1 VTSPRL
7 GVAVLLLAALY
18 FAAAKLS
25 LPLAIPPGYAT
36 AVWPPSGIA
45 LAALLL
51 FGTRLWPGV
60 WLGAA
65 IVNLAVESSWTAAAL
80 IATGNSLEAFV
91 AARLIR
97 RRMGVPLSFARG
109 EDVFVL
115 LAACA
120 ASAVVAAS
128 IGTLALSLG
137 NPVSAAEAAHNWW
150 TWWQGDVCGM
160 VIVAPLILT
169 WRGRASIAWTGG
181 RLAELGAFA
190 LLLLLATQLIFD
202 RPLDSGP
209 PMTRTFVILPLFVW
223 AAFRFGQREVT
234 TAIAAVCVISVFHTV
249 SGRGPFAAGT
259 LNESLLALLL
269 FIGVAIFLGLVLSA
283 VLQER
288 ERALAELANRHD
300 ELKERFRLML
310 DSVVDYAIIML
321 DAQGRVAS
329 WNAGAQT
336 IKGYRSE
343 EILGKD
349 YSAFSPP
356 EDAAQGK
363 PQQMLA
369 KAEREGRAS
378 YEGWRVRK
386 DGSMFWAD
394 VSLTAV
400 RDARGR
406 LIGYGKVTRD
416 LTERRR
422 AETEL
427 LGAKAAAEQ
436 ASSAKSEFLAKMSHE
451 LRTPLNSLLILAKLL
466 ADNASG
472 NLDARQV
479 RYARTIHDAGNDLLM
494 LINDVLD
501 LAKIEAGSPMALHLA
516 PLRFDELREAIE
528 GSFKQVAQIKN
539 LKFNVELDPS
549 LPAAFHT
556 DAQRLRQILN
566 NLLSNALKFTL
577 QGSVTLRVRPFG
589 ADRVA
594 FDVADTGIGIPADK
608 RELVFE
614 AFRQVEGGTA
624 RRFGGTGL
632 GLSISRELVRLLNG
646 QIRISGA
653 EGGGTVFT
661 LILPLA
667 PAEETAGAATL

>member
-1 VTSPRL
+1 V
-7 GVAVLLLAALY
+7 LLAALY
-18 FAAAKLS
+18 FVAAKLS

-65 IVNLAVESSWTAAAL
+65 IVNLTVESSWFAAAL
-80 IATGNSLEAFV
+80 IASGNSLEAFV
-91 AARLIR
+91 ATRLIR

-109 EDVFVL
+109 EDVFIL

-120 ASAVVAAS
+120 ASAVIAAS
-128 IGTLALSLG
+128 VGTFALSLG
-137 NPVSAAEAAHNWW
+137 SPVDVAAAAYNWW
-150 TWWQGDVCGM
+150 TWWQGDLCGM

-169 WRGRASIAWTGG
+169 WRGRASISWTGA
-181 RLAELGAFA
+181 RALEAASFSV
-190 LLLLLATQLIFD
+190 LLLFATHFIFG
-202 RPLDSGP
+202 RALDSGSAVTVP
-209 PMTRTFVILPLFVW
+209 FVMLPLLVW

-234 TAIAAVCVISVFHTV
+234 TAIAAVCVLSVFHTV

-269 FIGVAIFLGLVLSA
+269 FVGVAIFLGLVLSA

-300 ELKERFRLML
+300 ELKERFKLMV

-336 IKGYRSE
+336 IKGYRAE

-349 YSAFSPP
+349 YALFYPP
-356 EDAAQGK
+356 EDAADGK
-363 PQQMLA
+363 PQRMLA
-369 KAEREGRAS
+369 TAERDGRATDQ
-378 YEGWRVRK
+378 GWRVRK
-386 DGSMFWAD
+386 DGSMFWAGT
-394 VSLTAV
+394 SLTTV

-422 AETEL
+422 AEAEL

-466 ADNASG
+466 ADNTGG

-479 RYARTIHDAGNDLLM
+479 RYARTIHDAGTDLLT

-501 LAKIEAGSPMALHLA
+501 LAKIEAGSPLPMHIA
-516 PLRFDELREAIE
+516 PLRFDELRDALE
-528 GSFKQVAQIKN
+528 GTFRQVAQGKN
-539 LKFNVELDPS
+539 LQFGVALDPA

-577 QGSVTLRVRPFG
+577 QGSVTLRIRPLG

-594 FDVADTGIGIPADK
+594 FAVADTGIGIPADK
-608 RELVFE
+608 REIVFE
-614 AFRQVEGGTA
+614 AFKQVDGGTA

-646 QIRISGA
+646 HIRVEGA

-667 PAEETAGAATL
+667 PAEEPAGAAD

>member
-1 VTSPRL
+1 
-7 GVAVLLLAALY
+7 VLLLAALY
-18 FAAAKLS
+18 FVAAKLS

-65 IVNLAVESSWTAAAL
+65 VVNLTVESSWLVAAL
-80 IATGNSLEAFV
+80 IATGNSLEAHV

-97 RRMGVPLSFARG
+97 RRMGVPLRFARG
-109 EDVFVL
+109 SDVFML
-115 LAACA
+115 LGACA
-120 ASAVVAAS
+120 AGAVVAAT
-128 IGTLALSLG
+128 IGTLALSIG
-137 NPVSAAEAAHNWW
+137 RPVDAAAAAYNWW
-150 TWWQGDVCGM
+150 TWWQGDLCGM
-160 VIVAPLILT
+160 VIVAPLLLT
-169 WRGRASIAWTGG
+169 WRGRASITWTGG
-181 RLAELGAFA
+181 RLLELGAFA
-190 LLLLLATQLIFD
+190 LLLLLATQFIFG
-202 RPLDSGP
+202 RAPDSGSP
-209 PMTRTFVILPLFVW
+209 VAGPFVILPLFVW
-223 AAFRFGQREVT
+223 AAFRFGQREVA
-234 TAIAAVCVISVFHTV
+234 TAIAVVCVISVFHTV

-269 FIGVAIFLGLVLSA
+269 FVGIAIFLGLVLSA

-300 ELKERFRLML
+300 ELKERFQLMI

-336 IKGYRSE
+336 IKGYRAE

-349 YSAFSPP
+349 YALFYPP
-356 EDAAQGK
+356 EDATAGK
-363 PQQMLA
+363 PQRMLA
-369 KAEREGRAS
+369 TAESQGRATDQ
-378 YEGWRVRK
+378 GWRVRK
-386 DGSMFWAD
+386 DGSMFWAG

-422 AETEL
+422 AESEL

-436 ASSAKSEFLAKMSHE
+436 ASNAKSEFLAKMSHE

-479 RYARTIHDAGNDLLM
+479 RYARTIHDAGNDLLT

-501 LAKIEAGSPMALHLA
+501 LAKIEAGAPMAMHIA

-528 GSFKQVAQIKN
+528 GSFKQVAQVKN
-539 LKFNVELDPS
+539 LQFNVELDAS

-577 QGSVTLRVRPFG
+577 KGSVTLRIRPLG
-589 ADRVA
+589 SDRIA

-614 AFRQVEGGTA
+614 AFRQVDGGTA

-646 QIRISGA
+646 QIRIDGA

-667 PAEETAGAATL
+667 PAKEPAEAAD

>member
-1 VTSPRL
+1 VNSLRL
-7 GVAVLLLAALY
+7 GAATLVLAALY

-25 LPLAIPPGYAT
+25 LPFAIPPGYAT

-51 FGTRLWPGV
+51 LGTRLWPGV

-65 IVNLAVESSWTAAAL
+65 IVNLAVESSWVAAAM
-80 IATGNSLEAFV
+80 IATGNTLEAV
-91 AARLIR
+91 IASALIR
-97 RRMGVPLSFARG
+97 QRMGVPLRFARG
-109 EDVFVL
+109 SDVFL
-115 LAACA
+115 LVAACA
-120 ASAVVAAS
+120 ASAVIAAS

-137 NPVSAAEAAHNWW
+137 NPVGAEAIAYNWW

-160 VIVAPLILT
+160 VILAPLILT
-169 WRGRASIAWTGG
+169 WRGRATIAWIGPRVLEAAG
-181 RLAELGAFA
+181 FA
-190 LLLLLATQLIFD
+190 ALLLLATQFIFG
-202 RPLDSGP
+202 RPTVGVSPVAVPFL
-209 PMTRTFVILPLFVW
+209 MLPLFVW
-223 AAFRFGQREVT
+223 AAFRFGQREVS
-234 TAIAAVCVISVFHTV
+234 TAIAAVCVLSVHHTV
-249 SGRGPFAAGT
+249 AGRGPFAVGT

-269 FIGVAIFLGLVLSA
+269 FVGVAVFLGLVLSA

-288 ERALAELANRHD
+288 ERALAELASRHD
-300 ELKERFRLML
+300 ELKGRFQLMV
-310 DSVVDYAIIML
+310 DSVVDYAIFML

-329 WNAGAQT
+329 WNAGAQA
-336 IKGYRSE
+336 IKGYRAD

-349 YSAFSPP
+349 YSSFFPP
-356 EDAAQGK
+356 EDAAAGK
-363 PQQMLA
+363 PRRMLA
-369 KAEREGRAS
+369 RAESGGRVT
-378 YEGWRVRK
+378 EQGWRRRK

-394 VSLTAV
+394 VVLTAV

-422 AETEL
+422 AEAEL
-427 LGAKAAAEQ
+427 IGAKAAAEK

-466 ADNASG
+466 SDNSAG

-479 RYARTIHDAGNDLLM
+479 RYARTIHDAGSDLLA

-501 LAKIEAGSPMALHLA
+501 LAKIEAGAPLPMHMA
-516 PLRFDELREAIE
+516 PLRFDELRDAIE
-528 GSFKQVAQIKN
+528 GAFRQVAQGKS
-539 LKFNVELDPS
+539 LQLSVQLDPS
-549 LPAAFHT
+549 LPETFMT

-577 QGSVTLRVRPFG
+577 QGGVSLRIRRQGP
-589 ADRVA
+589 DKVA
-594 FDVADTGIGIPADK
+594 FEVADTGIGIPSDK
-608 RELVFE
+608 REQVFE
-614 AFRQVEGGTA
+614 AFRQVDSGSA

-646 QIRISGA
+646 EIRVA
-653 EGGGTVFT
+653 AADGGGTVFT
-661 LILPLA
+661 LVLPLA
-667 PAEETAGAATL
+667 TADEAEVIR